1 MIATHKRRQPVKIS
15 PHFSYFRSAM
25 TTAAHIPTDQLA
37 ATASADTQRLA
48 ARMAQDVFAG
58 VFRQAVLADAAQG
71 EAVLAE
77 VTARCFNWCQAGG
90 DEPSC
95 ALRLALLISGLD
107 QWGLAYTQAFKLNAI
122 PELSALI
129 GALRNRL
136 DARGDARFQQYFR
149 QIDEVESDAID
160 FKVELR
166 RSIHLAL
173 WHAMA
178 ACETAEQV
186 KNIVQPLGS
195 MMVVLTQQMPE
206 LGWRLLADALANI
219 QICLLSDTAPARPQ
233 AQEGTQ
239 QLFASLR
246 HALAQDCY
254 QNILAHSGQVV
265 IAWQQASRSSA
276 S

>member
-1 MIATHKRRQPVKIS
+1 MIATYKRRQPVKIS
-15 PHFSYFRSAM
+15 PHFSYFQSAM
-25 TTAAHIPTDQLA
+25 TTAAHIPADQLA
-37 ATASADTQRLA
+37 ATANADTQRLA

-219 QICLLSDTAPARPQ
+219 QICLLSDTAPATPQ

>member
-1 MIATHKRRQPVKIS
+1 MIATHKRRQPVKI
-15 PHFSYFRSAM
+15 PHFSYFQSAM
-25 TTAAHIPTDQLA
+25 TTAAHIPADQLA
-37 ATASADTQRLA
+37 ATANADTQRLA

-77 VTARCFNWCQAGG
+77 VAARCFNWCQAGG

-136 DARGDARFQQYFR
+136 DARSDARFQQYFR

-219 QICLLSDTAPARPQ
+219 QICLLSDTAPATPQ

>member
-1 MIATHKRRQPVKIS
+1 MIATHKRRQPVKI
-15 PHFSYFRSAM
+15 PHFSYFQSAM
-25 TTAAHIPTDQLA
+25 TTAAHIPADQLA
-37 ATASADTQRLA
+37 ATANADTQRLA

-219 QICLLSDTAPARPQ
+219 QICLLSDTGRLEQ
-233 AQEGTQ
+233 G
-239 QLFASLR
+239 LNVGR

>member
-1 MIATHKRRQPVKIS
+1 MIATHKRRQPVKI
-15 PHFSYFRSAM
+15 PHFSYFQSAM
-25 TTAAHIPTDQLA
+25 TTAAHIPADQLA
-37 ATASADTQRLA
+37 ATANADTQRLA

-77 VTARCFNWCQAGG
+77 VAARCFNWCQAGG

-219 QICLLSDTAPARPQ
+219 QICLLSDTAPATPQ

-276 S
+276 G

>member
-1 MIATHKRRQPVKIS
+1 MIATHKRRQPVKI
-15 PHFSYFRSAM
+15 PHFSYFQSAM
-25 TTAAHIPTDQLA
+25 TTAAHIPADQLA
-37 ATASADTQRLA
+37 ATANTDTQRLA

-71 EAVLAE
+71 EAVLTE

-219 QICLLSDTAPARPQ
+219 QICLLSDTAPATPQ

>member
-1 MIATHKRRQPVKIS
+1 MIATHKRRQPVKI
-15 PHFSYFRSAM
+15 PHFSYFQSAM
-25 TTAAHIPTDQLA
+25 TTAAHIPADQLA
-37 ATASADTQRLA
+37 ATANADTQRLA

-219 QICLLSDTAPARPQ
+219 QICLLSDTAPATPQ

-265 IAWQQASRSSA
+265 IAWQQASRSTPS
-276 S
+276 

>member
-1 MIATHKRRQPVKIS
+1 MIATHKRRQPVKI
-15 PHFSYFRSAM
+15 PHFSYFQSAM
-25 TTAAHIPTDQLA
+25 TTAAHIPADQLA
-37 ATASADTQRLA
+37 ATANADTQRLA

-77 VTARCFNWCQAGG
+77 VAARCFNWCQAGG

-136 DARGDARFQQYFR
+136 DARGEARFQQYFR

-219 QICLLSDTAPARPQ
+219 QICLLSDTAPATPQ

-246 HALAQDCY
+246 HALTQDCY

-276 S
+276 G

>member
-1 MIATHKRRQPVKIS
+1 MIATHKRRQPVKI
-15 PHFSYFRSAM
+15 PHFSYFQSAM
-25 TTAAHIPTDQLA
+25 TTAAHIPADQLA
-37 ATASADTQRLA
+37 ATANADTQRLA

-219 QICLLSDTAPARPQ
+219 QICLLSDTAPATPQ

>member
-1 MIATHKRRQPVKIS
+1 MIATHKRRQPVKI
-15 PHFSYFRSAM
+15 PHFSYFQSAM
-25 TTAAHIPTDQLA
+25 TTAAHIPADQLA
-37 ATASADTQRLA
+37 ATANADTQRLA

-77 VTARCFNWCQAGG
+77 VAARCFNWCQAGG

-95 ALRLALLISGLD
+95 ALRLVLLISGLD

-136 DARGDARFQQYFR
+136 DARSDARFQQYFR

-219 QICLLSDTAPARPQ
+219 QICLLSDTAPATPQ

>member
-1 MIATHKRRQPVKIS
+1 
-15 PHFSYFRSAM
+15 M
-25 TTAAHIPTDQLA
+25 TTAAQIPADQLA
-37 ATASADTQRLA
+37 TLANADTQRMA

-58 VFRQAVLADAAQG
+58 VFRQAVVADAAPDIGVLG
-71 EAVLAE
+71 EVAAHCFDWCRE
-77 VTARCFNWCQAGG
+77 GASDEAR
-90 DEPSC
+90 

-107 QWGLAYTQAFKLNAI
+107 QWGLAYTQAFKLEAI
-122 PELSALI
+122 HPLTALI
-129 GALRNRL
+129 GGLRTRL
-136 DARGDARFQQYFR
+136 NTREDTLFQQYFAR
-149 QIDEVESDAID
+149 LDEVEADAID

-186 KNIVQPLGS
+186 EAIVQPLGS
-195 MMVVLTQQMPE
+195 LMLVLDERMPV

-219 QICLLSDTAPARPQ
+219 QISLLSDIVPASPL

-246 HALAQDCY
+246 HALPQERY
-254 QNILAHSGQVV
+254 QAILAHSGQVV
-265 IAWQQASRSSA
+265 LAWQQASRSSRA
-276 S
+276 

>member
-1 MIATHKRRQPVKIS
+1 MIATHKRRQPVKI
-15 PHFSYFRSAM
+15 PHFSYFQSAM
-25 TTAAHIPTDQLA
+25 TTAAHIPADQLA
-37 ATASADTQRLA
+37 ATANADTQRLA

-136 DARGDARFQQYFR
+136 DARSDARFQQYFR

-219 QICLLSDTAPARPQ
+219 QICLLSETVLATPQ

-246 HALAQDCY
+246 HALTQDCY

-276 S
+276 G